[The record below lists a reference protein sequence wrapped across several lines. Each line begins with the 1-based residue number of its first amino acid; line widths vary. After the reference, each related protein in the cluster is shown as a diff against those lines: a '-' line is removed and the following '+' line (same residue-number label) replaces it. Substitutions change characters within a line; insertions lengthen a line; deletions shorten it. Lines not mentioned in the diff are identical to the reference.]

1 MDSHN
6 CVVHEEFALSVNVL
20 DLRQENTKMKKRSMQ
35 FVIMAWL
42 LALPVLVLPG
52 NSSAGDLSFLS
63 FENEEMISFDLSLKQ
78 YMASFKGMYMEKER
92 GLESIGAA
100 INKLD
105 AMVANAENQS
115 AGPGVVGRLGAIK
128 GMLIQAQGL
137 AVQDRFDEANECAV
151 PIRTELYELHRA
163 LDMLTTEDH
172 MIFFHNGVIHRTDPL
187 IAEGRYLELEM
198 MIPFIEGALAK
209 FKDAPKG
216 VTNVKQYNKRYGM
229 LAKQIKSY
237 TATIRELNDYVD
249 PEYGGFLLESMID
262 DAQGIMNKK
271 YGALYLSFPDG
282 MVWPKGA
289 APKVKK

>member
-1 MDSHN
+1 
-6 CVVHEEFALSVNVL
+6 
-20 DLRQENTKMKKRSMQ
+20 MKKRSMQ
-35 FVIMAWL
+35 FVMMAWL
-42 LALPVLVLPG
+42 VALPVLFLPG
-52 NSSAGDLSFLS
+52 NSSASDLSFLS
-63 FENEEMISFDLSLKQ
+63 FENEDMISFNLSMKQ
-78 YMASFKGMYMEKER
+78 YTASFKGMYMEKEK
-92 GLESIGAA
+92 GLESIAAA
-100 INKLD
+100 ISKLD
-105 AMVANAENQS
+105 TMAGKAAQQS

-137 AVQDRFDEANECAV
+137 AIQDRFDEANECSV

-163 LDMLTTEDH
+163 LDMMTAEDH

-216 VTNVKQYNKRYGM
+216 ISNVKMYNKRYGM

-237 TATIRELNDYVD
+237 TATIRELNNYVD

-262 DAQGIMNKK
+262 EAQGIMNKK

-289 APKVKK
+289 APKATK